1 MFHSQILFKVEFF
14 SVFSCLDCFLLNEP
28 VTSLAMSPLGEF
40 LVTTHVDDLGLYL
53 WSNMTLYTHVTLKPL
68 PSNYEPSVVSLPS
81 TSSQTSGEN

>member
-1 MFHSQILFKVEFF
+1 
-14 SVFSCLDCFLLNEP
+14 
-28 VTSLAMSPLGEF
+28 MSPLGEF

-81 TSSQTSGEN
+81 TSSQTSGEI